1 MSQGKQNKF
10 IVIYFSVLG
19 AGALVL
25 GYLGWSASSSSDEAE
40 QNYKNAAAEL
50 DRLEKAPL
58 SRTDE
63 NAKEKTKLVEA
74 FVNKVKE
81 LNTTLTGYQAKINT
95 SETNESFQRKLNEAT
110 KAVKDN
116 AAAHGVKLD
125 AKFDLGMGN
134 YLGEFPVSGS
144 APRLSA
150 QLDGIVFLA
159 TTAFDA
165 GVTSIDSLTRE
176 KLPFES
182 EKSEPAPG
190 TATPANRRPPAT
202 RPAPAAAKSKAPVGP
217 VVPESDVM
225 ERQPVA
231 ITVTGKNRAI
241 LNFLEM
247 LANPSP
253 DKAPHF
259 YAIRTI
265 RVENSQKDGPPK
277 SVVVEEKEVQPDPN
291 DKSSV
296 FRQDAIFLLGNEDVR
311 MHLDLDL
318 IRFSD
323 LPAETEK
330 TAPAKGSAKPVA
342 NTAKP
347 PVKAPA
353 PSATPPAPAETP
365 APSAPA
371 PATPPAPS
379 STAAPATPPAAPAPG
394 SNSQ

>member
-40 QNYKNAAAEL
+40 KNYKDAAAEL
-50 DRLEKAPL
+50 ERLEKAPL

-81 LNTTLTGYQAKINT
+81 LNTTVAGYQAKINT
-95 SETNESFQRKLNEAT
+95 AETNESFQRKLNEAT

-159 TTAFDA
+159 NTAFDA

-190 TATPANRRPPAT
+190 TAAPANKKPPAAK
-202 RPAPAAAKSKAPVGP
+202 PAPAAAKAKAPAGP
-217 VVPESDVM
+217 VLPESDVL

-259 YAIRTI
+259 YAIRTL
-265 RVENSQKDGPPK
+265 RVENNQKDGPPK

-291 DKSSV
+291 DKASV

-330 TAPAKGSAKPVA
+330 TVPAKGSAKPVA

-353 PSATPPAPAETP
+353 PSTTPPPGETP
-365 APSAPA
+365 APA
-371 PATPPAPS
+371 PPAPS
-379 STAAPATPPAAPAPG
+379 STTAPATPPAAPG